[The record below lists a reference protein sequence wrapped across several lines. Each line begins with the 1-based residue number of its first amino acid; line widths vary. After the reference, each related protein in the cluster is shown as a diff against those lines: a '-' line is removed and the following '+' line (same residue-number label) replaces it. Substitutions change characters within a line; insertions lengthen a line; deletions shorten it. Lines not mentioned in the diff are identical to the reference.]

1 MARNARI
8 ALVTAAGG
16 IALLLV
22 ACGGG
27 SDDGNAT
34 PAPTDT
40 PVVTATS
47 EDGGNGGGAE
57 GMVKGQ
63 PVADF
68 FQVNCSACHGA
79 DRRGI
84 SGLGLPLLPDALT
97 EADDFYLETIKNGRP
112 GTVMP
117 AWGQTAD
124 LGDAEIRTIIAFLRT
139 EP

>member
-8 ALVTAAGG
+8 ALVTVVSG
-16 IALLLV
+16 IALLLA

-27 SDDGNAT
+27 SDDGDST
-34 PAPTDT
+34 PAATDT

-47 EDGGNGGGAE
+47 EDGGGAGGGE
-57 GMVKGQ
+57 GMVKE

-68 FQVNCSACHGA
+68 FQVNCSVCHGA

-97 EADDFYLETIKNGRP
+97 EDDDFYLDTIKNGRP

-124 LGDAEIRTIIAFLRT
+124 LGDAEIRTIITFLRT

>member
-8 ALVTAAGG
+8 ALVTVVSG
-16 IALLLV
+16 IALLLA

-27 SDDGNAT
+27 SDDGDST
-34 PAPTDT
+34 PAATDT

-47 EDGGNGGGAE
+47 EDGGGAGGGE
-57 GMVKGQ
+57 GMVKEQ

-79 DRRGI
+79 DRGGI

-97 EADDFYLETIKNGRP
+97 EDDDFYLDTIKNGRP

-124 LGDAEIRTIIAFLRT
+124 LGDAEIRTIITFLRT

>member
-8 ALVTAAGG
+8 ALVTVVSG
-16 IALLLV
+16 IALLFA

-27 SDDGNAT
+27 SDDGDST
-34 PAPTDT
+34 PAATDT

-47 EDGGNGGGAE
+47 EDGGGAGGGE
-57 GMVKGQ
+57 GMVKEQ

-97 EADDFYLETIKNGRP
+97 QEDDFYFDTIKNGRP

-117 AWGQTAD
+117 AWGETAD
-124 LGDAEIRTIIAFLRT
+124 VSDDDIHALIAFLRT